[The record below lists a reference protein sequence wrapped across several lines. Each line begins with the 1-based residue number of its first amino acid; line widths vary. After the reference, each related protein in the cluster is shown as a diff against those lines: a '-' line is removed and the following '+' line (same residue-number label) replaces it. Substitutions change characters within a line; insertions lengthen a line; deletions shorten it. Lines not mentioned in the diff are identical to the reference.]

1 MNIITVDIG
10 NSATKISLDS
20 QSPLVRVDLS
30 DLSELSDLESLA
42 VAAGFHHWVIVSV
55 APQKTKTLAAWLA
68 KNRPDD
74 KATVITNDDIPT
86 KSSVKNRAGVGT
98 DRLLAAYAA
107 TQLNQDKASVIVDAG
122 TAVTIDYVNDQGT
135 FCGGMIFP
143 GIASNLK
150 SLAVNTAMLP
160 DLADSTIEPVTHDIR
175 VGDDTQSAILHGVA
189 QSQAWA
195 IVSITEKLAKQHDA
209 QVFVT
214 GGDARVL
221 KNLMPV
227 SWKNAPNLIHDGCR
241 KLFPT

>member
-10 NSATKISLDS
+10 NSAAKISLS
-20 QSPLVRVDLS
+20 PQSPPVRVDLS
-30 DLSELSDLESLA
+30 DLESLT
-42 VAAGFHHWVIVSV
+42 VASGTHHWVIVSV
-55 APQKTKTLAAWLA
+55 APANTKTLVAWLA
-68 KNRPDD
+68 KNRPAD
-74 KATVITNDDIPT
+74 KATVITNEDIPT

-107 TQLNQDKASVIVDAG
+107 TQLNDDQASVIVDAG

-143 GIASNLK
+143 GVSTSLK
-150 SLAVNTAMLP
+150 SLAANTAVLP
-160 DLADSTIEPVTHDIR
+160 DLATAKIKPVTHDIR

-195 IVSITEKLAKQHDA
+195 IVSIAEKLAKQHDA

-214 GGDARVL
+214 GGDASLL

-227 SWKNAPNLIHDGCR
+227 YWQHIPNLIHNGCR
-241 KLFPT
+241 QLF